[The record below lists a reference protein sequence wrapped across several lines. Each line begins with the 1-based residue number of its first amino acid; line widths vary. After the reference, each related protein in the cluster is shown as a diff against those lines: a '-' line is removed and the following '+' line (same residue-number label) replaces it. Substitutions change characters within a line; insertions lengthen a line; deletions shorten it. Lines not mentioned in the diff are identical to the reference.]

1 MNSIKIS
8 NNLLHTKN
16 HSVVNN
22 DKVKISSAGGLAVIA
37 DSSPSPSVDL
47 DNREGWLW
55 EKDAGE
61 ASKFNYYMYGST
73 GSSHPWTLGDLK
85 SSHVCCSVDKWD
97 NGSSV
102 PFIVIY
108 TAMTG
113 SGDAGSWYHSR
124 RAYALNTSNHKILV
138 GEHINLYS
146 GIKPELP
153 NNNRN
158 IPLENKVDTGDCLD
172 SEVISAISVHSDS
185 AGLLGTKILV
195 SNMGYNLNN
204 EIKRDIKLIT

>member
-1 MNSIKIS
+1 MNSIKSS
-8 NNLLHTKN
+8 NNLLHTKS
-16 HSVVNN
+16 HDVINN
-22 DKVKISSAGGLAVIA
+22 DKVKLSSAGGVAVIA

-47 DNREGWLW
+47 DNREGWLY
-55 EKDAGE
+55 EKVASD

-73 GSSHPWTLGDLK
+73 GSSYPYTLGDLK
-85 SSHVCCSVDKWD
+85 SSHVCCSIDKWD
-97 NGSSV
+97 NVASV

-124 RAYALNTSNHKILV
+124 RSYSIDMDYQKIIV
-138 GEHINLYS
+138 GEHINLYA

-153 NNNRN
+153 SNRN
-158 IPLENKVDTGDCLD
+158 IPLENKIDTGDCLD

-185 AGLLGTKILV
+185 GSLLGTKILV
-195 SNMGYNLNN
+195 SNMGYNLNH
-204 EIKRDIKLIT
+204 EIKRDIKLVV

>member
-1 MNSIKIS
+1 MNSIKAT

-16 HSVVNN
+16 HSVINN
-22 DKVKISSAGGLAVIA
+22 DKVKISSAGGMAVIA

-47 DNREGWLW
+47 DDREGWCW
-55 EKDAGE
+55 EKVSSD

-73 GSSHPWTLGDLK
+73 GSSHAWTLGDLK
-85 SSHVCCSVDKWD
+85 SSHVCCSIDKWD
-97 NGSSV
+97 NGASV

-124 RAYALNTSNHKILV
+124 RSYSLNTSNHKILV
-138 GEHINLYS
+138 GEHINLYA

-153 NNNRN
+153 FHRN
-158 IPLENKVDTGDCLD
+158 IPLENKIDTGDCDD
-172 SEVISAISVHSDS
+172 SEVISAISIHSDS
-185 AGLLGTKILV
+185 AALLGTKILV
-195 SNMGYNLNN
+195 KSMGYNLNH